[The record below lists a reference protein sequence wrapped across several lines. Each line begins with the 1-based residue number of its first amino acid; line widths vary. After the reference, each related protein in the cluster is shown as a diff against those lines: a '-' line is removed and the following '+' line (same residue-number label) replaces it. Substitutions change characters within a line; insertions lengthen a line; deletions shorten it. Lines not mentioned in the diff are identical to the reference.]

1 MITIKEAKA
10 VNFVSATS
18 ASDWQES
25 YFFCAL
31 PLERSTTACCF
42 HVNIT
47 RTHLQRTFASH
58 SLQFYAKRGKE
69 NAHIQRQLCMM
80 ASHRLLHDRRSCCH
94 GYCLTSCT
102 AHIHSLLVPEV
113 HVPKPAS
120 TYVWPYHNSKGPR
133 DSFFF
138 LNFSWSLSANGT
150 GWGAITW
157 LEWWP
162 LGQFISLP
170 LPHPSAPITAGQE
183 FARPHN
189 SLVCLLVCHFHQ
201 VVRNSNNSMIS
212 LPGCYTRVQ

>member
-80 ASHRLLHDRRSCCH
+80 ASHWVLHDRRSCCH

-138 LNFSWSLSANGT
+138 SQLLLVFISK
-150 GWGAITW
+150 I
-157 LEWWP
+157 
-162 LGQFISLP
+162 ISLP